1 MLVLSRKT
9 GERIQIG
16 ATMEITVLAIRKGR
30 VKLGFLGPAD
40 VPVHREEVCRAIGAH
55 RGRRLEKSL
64 RGTSCSLAA
73 T

>member
-40 VPVHREEVCRAIGAH
+40 VPVHREEVCRAIGA
-55 RGRRLEKSL
+55 GRRLDESP
-64 RGTSCSLAA
+64 GCTPCSLAA